1 MHQKCT
7 GRPSTTTRA
16 RPQTD
21 RLADGGT
28 ALGLR
33 CPARGAGAS
42 AEELGAS
49 AGEPACVCA
58 PSSLPH
64 SSGSLVATPHVL
76 AHQPNHAM
84 EAGSARRA
92 PAWRPRSE
100 LDDDYYPQGGWDTA
114 FLVVLLLLGLPANGL
129 MGWLAGSQAR
139 LRVGRRLALLLLS
152 LAVSDFLFLVATAF
166 QVMEIRLQGH
176 WPLGTAAC
184 RLYYFL
190 WGVSYSSGLFLLAAL
205 SLDRCLMALLPR
217 RYPCRRPARLPLWLC
232 SGAWVLATLFS
243 VPWLIFPEANVWW
256 YDLVICLDFWD
267 TEELPLRVLEIFG
280 GLLPFLLLLGSHVL
294 TQIQACR
301 VRRRQPR
308 EHGARTPGFSH
319 VASTVL
325 SAYVVLRLPY
335 QLAQLLY
342 LAYLWDFYPGYFLW
356 EALVYSD
363 YLLVLNSCLSPF
375 LCVLAST
382 NIRALLHATLSSFA
396 AALAEE
402 RFGGTMPAASPPA
415 QPEPVVQLQPV
426 PPPQDGPQVNPV
438 AQAQV
443 NPTAQ
448 SQPNLAEQPLLNPPA
463 QPSEPPPVSV
473 SDPPPVS
480 VSDPPEGPAAGLAT
494 EQPTAAPPEETAV
507 PLAPQGDGSGD
518 APPEASPTQAP
529 S

>member
-1 MHQKCT
+1 
-7 GRPSTTTRA
+7 
-16 RPQTD
+16 
-21 RLADGGT
+21 
-28 ALGLR
+28 
-33 CPARGAGAS
+33 
-42 AEELGAS
+42 
-49 AGEPACVCA
+49 
-58 PSSLPH
+58 
-64 SSGSLVATPHVL
+64 
-76 AHQPNHAM
+76 M

-139 LRVGRRLALLLLS
+139 LGAGRRLALLLLS

-205 SLDRCLMALLPR
+205 SLDRCLAALLPR
-217 RYPCRRPARLPLWLC
+217 RYPRRRPARLPLWLC
-232 SGAWVLATLFS
+232 SGAWVLATLFG

-267 TEELPLRVLEIFG
+267 AEELPLRVLEIFG

-301 VRRRQPR
+301 ARRRRPR
-308 EHGARTPGFSH
+308 ERGERGARPPGFSR
-319 VASTVL
+319 VASAVL

-363 YLLVLNSCLSPF
+363 YLMVLSSCLSPF
-375 LCVLAST
+375 LCVLASA
-382 NIRALLHATLSSFA
+382 NIRALLHSTLSSFA

-402 RFGGTMPAASPPA
+402 RFGGPVPADSPPA
-415 QPEPVVQLQPV
+415 QPEPTVQLQPA
-426 PPPQDGPQVNPV
+426 PPPQDGPQVNPT

-448 SQPNLAEQPLLNPPA
+448 AQVNPTAQAQVNPTAQAQVNPTAQPQPNLAELPQPDPPA
-463 QPSEPPPVSV
+463 QPSEPPPPSA
-473 SDPPPVS
+473 
-480 VSDPPEGPAAGLAT
+480 SDPPEGPAAT

-507 PLAPQGDGSGD
+507 PPAPRGDGSGD
-518 APPEASPTQAP
+518 APPETSPAQAP